1 MFHWLGLCLVPI
13 VLFISYSESRFV
25 GYDPDEKSLDAE
37 VLKQHILGGHV
48 SSYMKSLKESD
59 EDSYK
64 TQFALYIK
72 DGVGPD
78 EVYTCVSQ
86 QL

>member
-1 MFHWLGLCLVPI
+1 MFI
-13 VLFISYSESRFV
+13 YSESRFV
-25 GYDPDEKSLDAE
+25 GYDTDGKSLDAE

-78 EVYTCVSQ
+78 EVCVCVSA
-86 QL
+86 QLLSLFSPCR